1 MNTASSSGGAGS
13 IRGRG
18 LVRAQCLNEN
28 NRLRRLSSGTLF
40 VRTGVLRFLAGNKL
54 DCVVLDV
61 HMLEMNGREVQSHLK
76 SANADI
82 PVIVISGEHDPGAHA
97 VAKRNGAHRYLNK
110 PVDADLLL
118 EAIRNAIVSRP
129 LIDSRLTR

>member
-1 MNTASSSGGAGS
+1 VEPFSSGGEFLRS
-13 IRGRG
+13 I
-18 LVRAQCLNEN
+18 AD
-28 NRLRRLSSGTLF
+28 
-40 VRTGVLRFLAGNKL
+40 NKL

-61 HMLEMNGREVQSHLK
+61 HMLEMNGWEVQSHLK